1 MKRHIRAELMKGARK
16 GELDYYEDEYT
27 RRKYFLRYWDL
38 VNKDNNKR
46 GYERKE
52 SESRKK
58 SEYSINQDRV
68 MHKAR
73 TVLSQYV
80 QSDMKFKKQILLIL
94 DNRKITSAFN
104 FCELRAIS
112 LPRATTFWIVFYNAG
127 SYIMQCSSSIP
138 NHNG

>member
-38 VNKDNNKR
+38 VNKDNHKR

-58 SEYSINQDRV
+58 SEYSIISINQDRV

-73 TVLSQYV
+73 TVLSQNV
-80 QSDMKFKKQILLIL
+80 QSDMKF
-94 DNRKITSAFN
+94 
-104 FCELRAIS
+104 
-112 LPRATTFWIVFYNAG
+112 
-127 SYIMQCSSSIP
+127 
-138 NHNG
+138 